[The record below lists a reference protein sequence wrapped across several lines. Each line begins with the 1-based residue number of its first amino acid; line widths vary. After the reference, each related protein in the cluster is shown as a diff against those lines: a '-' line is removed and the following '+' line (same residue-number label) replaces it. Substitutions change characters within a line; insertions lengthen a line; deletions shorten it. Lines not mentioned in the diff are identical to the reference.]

1 MGRPEIAML
10 SEFIMS
16 DLTHRNTD
24 SLCAIDVTKNL
35 SFFFR
40 SLYIADYLLYITKL

>member
-35 SFFFR
+35 RLFLGR
-40 SLYIADYLLYITKL
+40 CILLTICCI